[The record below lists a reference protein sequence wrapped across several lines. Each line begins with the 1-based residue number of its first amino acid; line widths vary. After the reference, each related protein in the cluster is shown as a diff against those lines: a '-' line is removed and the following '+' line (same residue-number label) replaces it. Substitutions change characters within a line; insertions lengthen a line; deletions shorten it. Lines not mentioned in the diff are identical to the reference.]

1 MKKLF
6 LILSLLINFSF
17 AEARNWAYLL
27 DNNNN
32 FLIVELAKTPKE
44 QQQGLMYK
52 PYILPFYG
60 MLFVFEYPQPLTF
73 WMKNTLSNLDIRFYD
88 SNLNLI
94 NNHFATPC
102 FEEPCKI
109 YPSKKIA
116 KFVLEVNPKISN
128 NLGTFIFYYEK

>member
-17 AEARNWAYLL
+17 AETRNWAYLL

-44 QQQGLMYK
+44 QQKGLMYK

-73 WMKNTLSNLDIRFYD
+73 WMKNTLSNLDIRFYNN
-88 SNLNLI
+88 SQFLI
-94 NNHFATPC
+94 NHHYATPC
-102 FEEPCKI
+102 LSDPCDI
-109 YPSKKIA
+109 YPSNGIA
-116 KFVLEVNPKISN
+116 RFVLEVNPKISN